1 MSILSVIIT
10 LLACVI
16 SGAAGAFATRFV
28 IERNREIAERED
40 PRDTQIRDLQAK
52 VKLARTDVKRD
63 RRQSAEAVEHL
74 QLAHDRIRELLDR
87 LASLQ
92 NAVDQQ
98 KDLRRNDVEQMEILR
113 DKLSV
118 ANRQLDTLK
127 QRHQELEVELSV
139 ARDPDLLAPP
149 VTDEDDDAE
158 TDMDTFEPTVTDGSP
173 SLIQSLTDELD
184 RWKRHCHVLGNE
196 LKNQRERTLQ
206 VAAIAEEAVPSTPA
220 IDELTEIRGV
230 GNVLARKLHQ
240 LGIYRYDALLN
251 LSADDLERA
260 RQLIPD
266 FDRRLQRDDWIGQ
279 ARMLHERKQR
289 TDPAPVADRAFA

>member
-16 SGAAGAFATRFV
+16 SGAAGAFGMRFV

-52 VKLARTDVKRD
+52 VKLARTDMKRD
-63 RRQSAEAVEHL
+63 RAQSAEAVEHL
-74 QLAHDRIRELLDR
+74 QLAHDRIRELLDKM
-87 LASLQ
+87 ASLQ
-92 NAVDQQ
+92 QAVDRQAE
-98 KDLRRNDVEQMEILR
+98 LRGSDSEQIDIMR
-113 DKLSV
+113 AKLSV
-118 ANRQLDTLK
+118 ANRQLETLK

-139 ARDPDLLAPP
+139 ARDPDLLAAPN
-149 VTDEDDDAE
+149 TDDDDEAAADIE
-158 TDMDTFEPTVTDGSP
+158 TFEPTVADGSP

-184 RWKRHCHVLGNE
+184 RWKRHCHVLGDE
-196 LKNQRERTLQ
+196 LKNQRERTMH
-206 VAAIAEEAVPSTPA
+206 VAAVAAETEPA
-220 IDELTEIRGV
+220 LPDIDELTEIRGI

-240 LGIYRYDALLN
+240 LGIYRYEALLN

-266 FDRRLQRDDWIGQ
+266 FDRRLQRDDWVGQ
-279 ARMLHERKQR
+279 ARVLHQRKQVP
-289 TDPAPVADRAFA
+289 DPAPAADRAFA

>member
-10 LLACVI
+10 LLACIV
-16 SGAAGAFATRFV
+16 SGVAGSFGTRFI

-52 VKLARTDVKRD
+52 VKLARTDMKRD
-63 RRQSAEAVEHL
+63 RVQSAEAVEHL

-98 KDLRRNDVEQMEILR
+98 KNLRHSDVEQMEILR
-113 DKLSV
+113 DKLSA

-139 ARDPDLLAPP
+139 ARDPDLLTAP
-149 VTDEDDDAE
+149 VADEDDDA
-158 TDMDTFEPTVTDGSP
+158 DMDTFEPTVTDGSP

-184 RWKRHCHVLGNE
+184 RWKRHCHVLGDE
-196 LKNQRERTLQ
+196 LKNQRERTMR
-206 VAAIAEEAVPSTPA
+206 VAAIAEEAVPSTPE
-220 IDELTEIRGV
+220 IDELTEIRGI

-240 LGIYRYDALLN
+240 LGIYRYETLLN

-279 ARMLHERKQR
+279 ARMLQQRKR
-289 TDPAPVADRAFA
+289 LPDPAPAADRAFA